1 MWRSF
6 GAWTE
11 EEAYGY
17 WVQQFRRQMGLT
29 IVREFARLRI
39 SQADAFH
46 SLGGGASGICAGSAT
61 GASGGWCMHDSMSE
75 DVSEVPEHGRHA
87 GDFFVWA
94 PASQGRMYR
103 G

>member
-1 MWRSF
+1 
-6 GAWTE
+6 
-11 EEAYGY
+11 
-17 WVQQFRRQMGLT
+17 
-29 IVREFARLRI
+29 
-39 SQADAFH
+39 
-46 SLGGGASGICAGSAT
+46 
-61 GASGGWCMHDSMSE
+61 MHDSMSE

>member
-6 GAWTE
+6 GARTE

-46 SLGGGASGICAGSAT
+46 SLGG
-61 GASGGWCMHDSMSE
+61 
-75 DVSEVPEHGRHA
+75 VPRA
-87 GDFFVWA
+87 FVRDR
-94 PASQGRMYR
+94 PQGRRVGGACMTA
-103 G
+103 